1 MFKNRIAIAAGSAA
15 AALLAQILPSRGISV
30 DAVTP
35 RSQARKHRTPRV
47 VAGRPAKSTV
57 PRLKRPR
64 TPADFEAIAR
74 AQQKRERKARKLRW
88 DNAVHLAS
96 YYFTRDAVIAAE
108 ALDVYRELEA
118 NPVERAA

>member
-15 AALLAQILPSRGISV
+15 AALLAQILPSRGDRV
-30 DAVTP
+30 DLLP
-35 RSQARKHRTPRV
+35 ARRTTLKQRATRI
-47 VAGRPAKSTV
+47 VAGRPPKSAA

-64 TPADFEAIAR
+64 TAADFEAIAR

-88 DNAVHLAS
+88 DNAVHLAT

-108 ALDVYRELEA
+108 ALDVYHAIEA
-118 NPVERAA
+118 VA